1 MPKNRLFVPALAA
14 AAIALVEA
22 PYLAAQQ
29 YAPAPETYSITQLS
43 SLMGPTVIERIW
55 RDGSKAVIELS
66 TPSAQPGGKA
76 SHVRTFYDLATRT
89 NVSWDPTNPAPQCGT
104 GTYGGDWG
112 DPFASSAEMNADLL
126 SKKVTQSGTET
137 INGISAKVVN
147 ADMGADGKASVWIEP
162 KYGLIMKAELTAP
175 NQAPRVML
183 QTQTV
188 SFAKPPAATFALPAG
203 CSTTPGAAPSA
214 DDEQIAAETGEP
226 ASNFSK
232 ATAPPATSQ
241 SCTVL
246 FRMVQKGSMATL
258 TGGYQLGIDRDV
270 DDQHPADYQ
279 FGTDA
284 GGHMLVSG
292 GHLTEVTRQMQNGV
306 LRLDNAPKELHIEIR
321 VPNGGGAATLYRQC
335 AGPQTTLLL
344 VVSSLD
350 KLSPGDWL
358 WVKSGKQAG
367 H

>member
-1 MPKNRLFVPALAA
+1 
-14 AAIALVEA
+14 
-22 PYLAAQQ
+22 
-29 YAPAPETYSITQLS
+29 
-43 SLMGPTVIERIW
+43 
-55 RDGSKAVIELS
+55 
-66 TPSAQPGGKA
+66 
-76 SHVRTFYDLATRT
+76 
-89 NVSWDPTNPAPQCGT
+89 
-104 GTYGGDWG
+104 
-112 DPFASSAEMNADLL
+112 MNADLV

-137 INGISAKVVN
+137 INGISAKVLN
-147 ADMGADGKASVWIEP
+147 ADMGADGKARVWIEP
-162 KYGLIMKAELTAP
+162 KYGLIMKAEFTAP
-175 NQAPRVML
+175 NAEPRIIL

-203 CSTTPGAAPSA
+203 CSTTPVTAPSPV
-214 DDEQIAAETGEP
+214 DEQVAAETGEP

-246 FRMVQKGSMATL
+246 FRMVQTGSMATL
-258 TGGYQLGIDRDV
+258 TGGYQIGIDRDV
-270 DDQHPADYQ
+270 DDQHLADYQ

-284 GGHMLVSG
+284 SGHMLVTG

-306 LRLDNAPKELHIEIR
+306 LRIDNPGKAFHIEIR
-321 VPNGGGAATLYRQC
+321 VPNGGGMATLYRQC

>member
-1 MPKNRLFVPALAA
+1 MLKKRLFVSALAA
-14 AAIALVEA
+14 AAIAGVET
-22 PYLAAQQ
+22 PYLEAQ

-76 SHVRTFYDLATRT
+76 SHVRTFYDLATHT
-89 NVSWDPTNPAPQCGT
+89 NVSWDPTDHAPQCGA

-147 ADMGADGKASVWIEP
+147 ADMGADGKARVWIEP

-175 NQAPRVML
+175 NAEPRVIL

-188 SFAKPPAATFALPAG
+188 SFAKPPAGPFAFPAG
-203 CSTTPGAAPSA
+203 CRKTAGAGPSPV
-214 DDEQIAAETGEP
+214 DEQVAAETGEP

-232 ATAPPATSQ
+232 ATAPPATAQ

-258 TGGYQLGIDRDV
+258 TGGYQLGIDRDI

-279 FGTDA
+279 FRSEERRVG
-284 GGHMLVSG
+284 
-292 GHLTEVTRQMQNGV
+292 
-306 LRLDNAPKELHIEIR
+306 KE
-321 VPNGGGAATLYRQC
+321 
-335 AGPQTTLLL
+335 
-344 VVSSLD
+344 
-350 KLSPGDWL
+350 
-358 WVKSGKQAG
+358 
-367 H
+367 